1 MRVESDARVA
11 LAGAHA
17 DKEGMIVIM
26 ETGSIV
32 FSIEENG
39 NWVRAGSGGLCSV
52 TREADMI

>member
-1 MRVESDARVA
+1 
-11 LAGAHA
+11 
-17 DKEGMIVIM
+17 GMIVIM